1 MSFSSLFS
9 IIAVLK
15 LILCIIVWNWNA
27 IANDSSSAVDSLL
40 ATVIATVVQYK
51 NCFFFLTFRG
61 HECKRLSVMKVAHIK
76 MSIPIDNSF
85 NFYTISLI

>member
-27 IANDSSSAVDSLL
+27 IANDSSSAVDSLF

-51 NCFFFLTFRG
+51 NCFFLF
-61 HECKRLSVMKVAHIK
+61 
-76 MSIPIDNSF
+76 
-85 NFYTISLI
+85 SLRFGGMNVND